1 MRYGVAI
8 TDAVDARMLADLAV
22 DAEAAGW
29 HGVFYWDG
37 GRNDAWMALAAAAMR
52 TERVRLGTMVTPLPR
67 QQPWKVASEA
77 ATLDQLSGGR
87 AVLPV
92 GLGVVEFETTGI
104 SKDYTVRARML
115 DEGLEVVAGLWTGQ
129 PYHFEGAY
137 YRLEE
142 TTGPT
147 PVQTP
152 RVPIWV
158 VGGPKQSQIRR
169 AARWDGAM
177 IQGTP
182 DQIRERVAA
191 ITALRAS
198 ARPLEVITEAETP
211 GDDPERAAETVRP
224 FAEAGVTW
232 WMEAVWHTP
241 YESGGVEGIRRR
253 IEQGPPP
260 YDRAQ

>member
-1 MRYGVAI
+1 
-8 TDAVDARMLADLAV
+8 
-22 DAEAAGW
+22 
-29 HGVFYWDG
+29 
-37 GRNDAWMALAAAAMR
+37 
-52 TERVRLGTMVTPLPR
+52 
-67 QQPWKVASEA
+67 
-77 ATLDQLSGGR
+77 
-87 AVLPV
+87 
-92 GLGVVEFETTGI
+92 VVEFETTGI

-137 YRLEE
+137 YQLEE

-147 PVQTP
+147 PVQMP

-169 AARWDGAM
+169 AARWDGALV
-177 IQGTP
+177 QGTP

-253 IEQGPPP
+253 ITQGPPLDSG
-260 YDRAQ
+260 DR